1 MGEGRALPSRAREL
15 SRHTRRSRTVSATSG
30 LPSESALE
38 CQLKAGIRGISD
50 LELSSAQIKTLLT
63 YCRLVAQWNRAYN
76 LIGVRTLPEIVSR
89 HLLDSLVLSSF
100 LPPDARRILD
110 FGTGAG
116 LPGLP
121 LAVVYPERQFVLLD
135 RSRKKT
141 RFVRQAK
148 LELDLPNVEVVT
160 GEVGHYRDDPFE
172 CVMARAVGSLGE
184 LVRCSEHLMDA
195 GGIYLFPKGP
205 DVEQELHELPHG
217 WNASVVELEKS
228 IAGSSI
234 RTVVML
240 RLSDAG
246 AEDS

>member
-1 MGEGRALPSRAREL
+1 M
-15 SRHTRRSRTVSATSG
+15 
-30 LPSESALE
+30 PSESVLE
-38 CQLKAGIRGISD
+38 RQLKAGIRGISELD
-50 LELSSAQIKTLLT
+50 LSSSQIKTLST

-76 LIGVRTLPEIVSR
+76 LIGARTLPEIVPR

-121 LAVVYPERQFVLLD
+121 LAVVHPERQFVLLD

-160 GEVGHYRDDPFE
+160 SEVGHYRGDPFE
-172 CVMARAVGSLGE
+172 CIMARAVDSLGE
-184 LVRCSEHLMDA
+184 LVRSSEHLI
-195 GGIYLFPKGP
+195 GTEGVYLFPKGL
-205 DVEQELHELPHG
+205 DIERELHELPQG
-217 WNASVVELEKS
+217 WNASVMKLEKS
-228 IAGSSI
+228 TAGSST
-234 RTVVML
+234 RTVVVL
-240 RLSDAG
+240 RSSDAA
-246 AEDS
+246 AEGS